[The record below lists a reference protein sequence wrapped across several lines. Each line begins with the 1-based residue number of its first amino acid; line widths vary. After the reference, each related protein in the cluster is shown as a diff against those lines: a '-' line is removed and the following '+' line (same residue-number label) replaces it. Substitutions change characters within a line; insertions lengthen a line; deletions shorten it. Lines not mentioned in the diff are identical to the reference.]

1 MEKLHTLAPGNLS
14 ERIREGLCGHHPL
27 FDAAQIREAFEVPD
41 RALSR
46 EDADAIGQALLSVC
60 RDPLSVA
67 RLAVEGLEPKARLSL
82 IRLYFRL
89 LDRAEQERGQQH

>member
-1 MEKLHTLAPGNLS
+1 MEKLDTLAPGNLS
-14 ERIREGLCGHHPL
+14 ERIREGLRGHHPL
-27 FDAAQIREAFEVPD
+27 FDPAQIREAFEVPD
-41 RALSR
+41 RVMAR
-46 EDADAIGQALLSVC
+46 EDADEIGQALLSVC

-67 RLAVEGLEPKARLSL
+67 RVAVDALQPKARLAL